1 MRTYILAA
9 ALALASMSFANAAS
23 VTQHK
28 DSTSSLRTMSDSEM
42 DRVTAGLDGSSTGQG
57 IVTGIIAS
65 GDKTNFYNQG
75 TSNAQYH
82 SGLGYPGNIPG
93 DFPAHGTCTAGM
105 C

>member
-1 MRTYILAA
+1 MRSYILAV
-9 ALALASMSFANAAS
+9 ALTLASASFANATS

-28 DSTSSLRTMSDSEM
+28 ESFSPIRIITDLEM
-42 DRVTAGLDGSSTGQG
+42 DIVTAGLDGSTTGQG

-65 GDKTNFYNQG
+65 GDKLNFYNQG
-75 TSNAQYH
+75 TANAQYH